1 MRRILFSILFVL
13 SSAIIAVAQD
23 VSSDNDRDALIQRAE
38 DALVSG
44 AASAEALSILRKDL
58 SDFRQQMFEIVDAGS
73 VEARVIEAQLLTLG
87 IPPDDGSA
95 ESEIL
100 AGQRQELREQFTK
113 ANEPIR
119 DAQVRLGQVDL
130 LIRELDQ
137 LIREKDLLKLF
148 QRFPS
153 ILWPENIREGISDLT
168 KHGARARIEVAEA
181 FGSKTFQETRLERIS
196 LAALLGALGLFIVF
210 YLRSKAER
218 FFDKKFERSV
228 GAFRFFWALL
238 FNLSSLMLPLI
249 GVLSIALA
257 LPVLGLKSSTAD
269 FAGQFAFQILFVLVF
284 ANWLGHTLFSPFAPS
299 RRLVKLDDK
308 QALTGLRLC
317 QALGL
322 VEGVE
327 RFSETLDVVSFSSP
341 ATISVIATPIIVVAA
356 ILLWRLASL
365 LNAGQ
370 LGTQTD
376 GDHSTLQASDGFTN
390 LKTIAVFI
398 LRIVAVVSVPLVL
411 LGYVLL
417 ARQISDAMV
426 TTAAAVG
433 IALFLHTLLTG
444 GIREFFSKGRS
455 EPESALPLLPIL
467 VGLLLAT
474 LMLPILAITWGAR
487 PSDVLEVWRTLTV
500 GVNVGGVRLSLNVI
514 FSLVFVFFIGAV
526 ITRWMQ
532 RGLRE
537 TVLPRTKMDPGAR
550 NALVTGM
557 GYVGMTLSA
566 LVAVSVA
573 GLNLSNLA
581 VVAGALSVGVGFG
594 LQTIVANFVSGI
606 ILLIERPIAEGD
618 WIEVSGHSGIVKK
631 IAVRS
636 TQISTFDKHDVI
648 VPNQDL
654 IGGTV
659 KNMTLSSR
667 MGRLIIPVGV
677 AYGSDLE
684 LTKGILEKAAADHKS
699 LVKNPTPSVLFRGLG
714 DSSLDFELR
723 CYLRDVDDMAT
734 TQSDLLFRIYVD
746 LSKAGVEIPFPQRDV
761 NLRDFSN
768 FREPASSEQID
779 PTEDT

>member
-1 MRRILFSILFVL
+1 M
-13 SSAIIAVAQD
+13 
-23 VSSDNDRDALIQRAE
+23 
-38 DALVSG
+38 
-44 AASAEALSILRKDL
+44 
-58 SDFRQQMFEIVDAGS
+58 
-73 VEARVIEAQLLTLG
+73 
-87 IPPDDGSA
+87 
-95 ESEIL
+95 
-100 AGQRQELREQFTK
+100 
-113 ANEPIR
+113 
-119 DAQVRLGQVDL
+119 
-130 LIRELDQ
+130 
-137 LIREKDLLKLF
+137 
-148 QRFPS
+148 
-153 ILWPENIREGISDLT
+153 
-168 KHGARARIEVAEA
+168 
-181 FGSKTFQETRLERIS
+181 
-196 LAALLGALGLFIVF
+196 
-210 YLRSKAER
+210 
-218 FFDKKFERSV
+218 
-228 GAFRFFWALL
+228 
-238 FNLSSLMLPLI
+238 
-249 GVLSIALA
+249 
-257 LPVLGLKSSTAD
+257 
-269 FAGQFAFQILFVLVF
+269 
-284 ANWLGHTLFSPFAPS
+284 
-299 RRLVKLDDK
+299 
-308 QALTGLRLC
+308 
-317 QALGL
+317 
-322 VEGVE
+322 
-327 RFSETLDVVSFSSP
+327 
-341 ATISVIATPIIVVAA
+341 
-356 ILLWRLASL
+356 
-365 LNAGQ
+365 
-370 LGTQTD
+370 
-376 GDHSTLQASDGFTN
+376 
-390 LKTIAVFI
+390 
-398 LRIVAVVSVPLVL
+398 VAVVSVSLVL

-426 TTAAAVG
+426 TTAAAIG

-444 GIREFFSKGRS
+444 GIRAFFSKGRS
-455 EPESALPLLPIL
+455 EPESALPLLPFFA
-467 VGLLLAT
+467 GLLLAT

-487 PSDVLEVWRTLTV
+487 PSDVLEVWRMLTV

-550 NALVTGM
+550 NALATGL

-566 LVAVSVA
+566 LVAVSAA

-684 LTKGILEKAAADHKS
+684 LTKGILEKAAAEHKS

-768 FREPASSEQID
+768 FREPLSSEQID
-779 PTEDT
+779 STEDT

>member
-1 MRRILFSILFVL
+1 
-13 SSAIIAVAQD
+13 
-23 VSSDNDRDALIQRAE
+23 
-38 DALVSG
+38 
-44 AASAEALSILRKDL
+44 
-58 SDFRQQMFEIVDAGS
+58 
-73 VEARVIEAQLLTLG
+73 
-87 IPPDDGSA
+87 
-95 ESEIL
+95 
-100 AGQRQELREQFTK
+100 
-113 ANEPIR
+113 
-119 DAQVRLGQVDL
+119 
-130 LIRELDQ
+130 
-137 LIREKDLLKLF
+137 
-148 QRFPS
+148 
-153 ILWPENIREGISDLT
+153 
-168 KHGARARIEVAEA
+168 
-181 FGSKTFQETRLERIS
+181 
-196 LAALLGALGLFIVF
+196 
-210 YLRSKAER
+210 
-218 FFDKKFERSV
+218 
-228 GAFRFFWALL
+228 
-238 FNLSSLMLPLI
+238 
-249 GVLSIALA
+249 
-257 LPVLGLKSSTAD
+257 
-269 FAGQFAFQILFVLVF
+269 
-284 ANWLGHTLFSPFAPS
+284 
-299 RRLVKLDDK
+299 
-308 QALTGLRLC
+308 
-317 QALGL
+317 
-322 VEGVE
+322 
-327 RFSETLDVVSFSSP
+327 
-341 ATISVIATPIIVVAA
+341 
-356 ILLWRLASL
+356 
-365 LNAGQ
+365 
-370 LGTQTD
+370 
-376 GDHSTLQASDGFTN
+376 
-390 LKTIAVFI
+390 
-398 LRIVAVVSVPLVL
+398 
-411 LGYVLL
+411 
-417 ARQISDAMV
+417 
-426 TTAAAVG
+426 
-433 IALFLHTLLTG
+433 
-444 GIREFFSKGRS
+444 
-455 EPESALPLLPIL
+455 
-467 VGLLLAT
+467 
-474 LMLPILAITWGAR
+474 
-487 PSDVLEVWRTLTV
+487 
-500 GVNVGGVRLSLNVI
+500 
-514 FSLVFVFFIGAV
+514 
-526 ITRWMQ
+526 MQ